1 MNNRILQQLANTVR
15 GLSID
20 AIQKANSGHPGLPMG
35 MADVASVLFNKH
47 LKFNPKNPD
56 WFDRDRFV
64 LSGGHGSML
73 LYSLLHIYGY
83 NLTMDDLKK
92 FRQLHSKTPGHLE
105 VQETEGVETTT
116 GPLGQG
122 IANAVGMALAE
133 TMLAARFNQE
143 IELINHFTFSMLGD
157 GDLQE
162 GISHE
167 VCAFAGHN
175 KLGKLIAFYDSNK
188 ITIDGDT
195 SLSFTDDTRKRFEAY
210 HWQVLEVDGH
220 NYDEIDQAIKQ
231 AKVETEKPSLII
243 CKTII
248 GYGSPNKQGTHHVHG
263 APLGDD
269 EVALTKKNLGI
280 SEENF
285 YIPKEVYEFA
295 ADIAAKGAEV
305 EKNWN
310 NLLLDLQKSN
320 SELYRQFKTIVNNEI
335 GDVNF
340 PYFKEGK
347 IATRKA
353 SGEVLSVITSQIP
366 IMVGGSADL
375 TPSNNTRA
383 KGQTSYSPGNRQ
395 GNYVHYG
402 IREFG
407 MGAIMNGI
415 ALHGGILPYGG
426 TFFVFSDY
434 MRPAVRLSAMMG
446 LRVVYVFTHDSIGLG
461 EDGPTHQ
468 PVEHLTSM
476 RAMPNLLVLRP
487 MDANETSVAWQVA
500 LKNTNRPSAL
510 ILTRQNLSTIVRDG
524 ETIALCKNAAKGGY
538 VLTEDENFDI
548 ILIATGSEVEIALE
562 AKRQL
567 NKNNRKVRVVS
578 MMSAELFDEQ
588 DESYK
593 EEVLPK
599 KITRRI
605 AIEAG
610 ASLGWYKYVGLSGK
624 VIGIDRFG
632 ASAPMNVLYN
642 NFGIT
647 AENIVKTAEKMFIY
661 HENHDQ

>member
-340 PYFKEGK
+340 PYFK
-347 IATRKA
+347 
-353 SGEVLSVITSQIP
+353 
-366 IMVGGSADL
+366 
-375 TPSNNTRA
+375 
-383 KGQTSYSPGNRQ
+383 
-395 GNYVHYG
+395 
-402 IREFG
+402 
-407 MGAIMNGI
+407 
-415 ALHGGILPYGG
+415 
-426 TFFVFSDY
+426 
-434 MRPAVRLSAMMG
+434 
-446 LRVVYVFTHDSIGLG
+446 
-461 EDGPTHQ
+461 
-468 PVEHLTSM
+468 
-476 RAMPNLLVLRP
+476 
-487 MDANETSVAWQVA
+487 
-500 LKNTNRPSAL
+500 
-510 ILTRQNLSTIVRDG
+510 
-524 ETIALCKNAAKGGY
+524 
-538 VLTEDENFDI
+538 
-548 ILIATGSEVEIALE
+548 
-562 AKRQL
+562 
-567 NKNNRKVRVVS
+567 
-578 MMSAELFDEQ
+578 
-588 DESYK
+588 
-593 EEVLPK
+593 
-599 KITRRI
+599 
-605 AIEAG
+605 
-610 ASLGWYKYVGLSGK
+610 
-624 VIGIDRFG
+624 
-632 ASAPMNVLYN
+632 
-642 NFGIT
+642 
-647 AENIVKTAEKMFIY
+647 
-661 HENHDQ
+661 